1 MTTTKKIETIK
12 KKKKQKDNTLN
23 ERKSLQT
30 MQPTRAQSSKYTNNS
45 HTSTTKG
52 PPNQKMV
59 NRPKWKLLQRRH
71 TDSQQANE
79 EMLNLSLINGERQ
92 IKDFSLF

>member
-1 MTTTKKIETIK
+1 MKTTEK
-12 KKKKQKDNTLN
+12 KKAKNNPLN
-23 ERKSLQT
+23 ERKSLQM

-71 TDSQQANE
+71 TDGQQAHE